1 MSARAIFHLFL
12 HAAVPALLAWMFWR
26 KRFMSA
32 WALMLLG
39 WIIDLDHLL
48 ADPIYAPNRCSIGFH
63 PLHTAP
69 AIAVYAEQPRFLRHA
84 QARIHGNRRCGM
96 QRVEADAAAV
106 RGVDRIGQQ
115 MVQVDD
121 PAQQQQQPRRC
132 EALAPE
138 QPCQQG
144 WHGGMQEQMEDRA
157 GAHQHR

>member
-32 WALMLLG
+32 WVLMLLG

-69 AIAVYAEQPRFLRHA
+69 AIALYAGLCVPKKTRLFGIELIIHIVLDA
-84 QARIHGNRRCGM
+84 IDCWWMHQAR
-96 QRVEADAAAV
+96 
-106 RGVDRIGQQ
+106 
-115 MVQVDD
+115 
-121 PAQQQQQPRRC
+121 
-132 EALAPE
+132 
-138 QPCQQG
+138 
-144 WHGGMQEQMEDRA
+144 
-157 GAHQHR
+157 